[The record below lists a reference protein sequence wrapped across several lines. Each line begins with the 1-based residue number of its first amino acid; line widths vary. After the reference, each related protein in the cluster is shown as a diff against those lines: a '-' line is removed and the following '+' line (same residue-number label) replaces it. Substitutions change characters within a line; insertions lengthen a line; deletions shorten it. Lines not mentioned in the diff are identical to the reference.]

1 MDASLLVQTIISG
14 ALVSATLFGF
24 LYRFAPRRAHWPQVF
39 AAVIF
44 LDQGSKWLVA
54 ELVKGGA
61 PHFYLGGALG
71 VGYYTNFLQGFGT
84 TSSWLLCAT
93 LVGVIGGIR
102 LSQMLIER
110 RYLMSSVT
118 ETGLALLLGGVA
130 VIAVERTF
138 NGFVVDFIQFGRNA
152 SYVWNFADLSAI
164 AGIVILF
171 LRGMTVLPAMV
182 QAELAPART
191 GGPE

>member
-1 MDASLLVQTIISG
+1 MDASLFIQTVISG
-14 ALVSATLFGF
+14 ALVSAALFGF
-24 LYRFAPRRAHWPQVF
+24 LYRFAPRRTHWPHVF

-54 ELVKGGA
+54 ALVKGGA
-61 PHFYLGGALG
+61 PHFYLGGAIG
-71 VGYYTNFLQGFGT
+71 IGYYTNYLQGFGA
-84 TSSWLLCAT
+84 SSPWLLCAT

-110 RYLMSSVT
+110 RYIMSSAT
-118 ETGLALLLGGVA
+118 ETGLALLLAGVA

-152 SYVWNFADLSAI
+152 GYVWNFADLSAI
-164 AGIVILF
+164 AGSVILF
-171 LRGMTVLPAMV
+171 LRGMAVLPAML
-182 QAELAPART
+182 QAELSPVET
-191 GGPE
+191 GGGE